1 MNEHRTAVVTGG
13 TSGLG
18 EAASV
23 ALAKVGFR
31 VLIVGRDPRR
41 GQAVVQ
47 RITGA
52 GGAAEFVTAD
62 LFSVNG
68 ARALGRELLARAPKL
83 DLLVNN
89 AGGTFGNKELTP
101 DGLERTFALN
111 VMAPFELTETLRPA
125 LAAAK
130 GRVVNV
136 VTGVPKNAKATID
149 QLAGEASSSGL
160 QSYVRA
166 KLALL
171 ALTREQQRR
180 FAADGITAVCLH
192 PGIIPGTR
200 FGQDTPAFV
209 RAIMEKVARVFGLA
223 SSLEE
228 AAARYITVGT
238 GPVEG
243 GGFYKEGALA
253 PAPLQASDAAFGSTL
268 WTTLEAVHGR
278 AARPSA

>member
-1 MNEHRTAVVTGG
+1 MNETRTAVVTGG

-18 EAASV
+18 EAASL
-23 ALAKVGFR
+23 ALAREGFK
-31 VLIVGRDPRR
+31 VLIVGRDPAR
-41 GQAVVQ
+41 GEAVVR
-47 RITGA
+47 RIAEA
-52 GGAAEFVTAD
+52 GGKAEFVTGD

-68 ARALGRELLARAPKL
+68 AKQLGEVLREKAPRL

-89 AGGTFGNKELTP
+89 AGGTFGNKELTK

-111 VMAPFELTETLRPA
+111 VMAPFELTEALRPA
-125 LAAAK
+125 LARAK
-130 GRVVNV
+130 GRVMNV

-160 QSYVRA
+160 QSYIRA

-171 ALTREQQRR
+171 TLTKEQQRR
-180 FAADGITAVCLH
+180 FASDGITAVCLH

-209 RAIMEKVARVFGLA
+209 RAIMERVAKVFGLS

-228 AAARYITVGT
+228 AAVRYVNVGT

-243 GGFYKEGALA
+243 GGFYKEGLLA
-253 PAPLQASDAAFGSTL
+253 PPPVQATDAAFASALWSTL
-268 WTTLEAVHGR
+268 ESVR
-278 AARPSA
+278 ARAS